1 MEETTKK
8 YKELHREIEQ
18 FLSLTTRY
26 PFTAEQ
32 IDRQFNI
39 QTREGKR
46 YRWQILEY
54 LVGKGQLEKLGTNRY
69 RVFDQRLEEID
80 WIAADVEDVVK
91 VSWPLN
97 LQKYV
102 KTYHRSINIIAGSP
116 GAGKTAFLYN
126 FILRNPHQNIVL
138 FTNDMTPEEIKERF
152 NNANLENPSL
162 THFRVFDRNDNF
174 GDVVEPDSINVID
187 YLDLNSEVY
196 LIGEEIEKIY
206 RKLNRGI
213 AVIGIQKKPG
223 QELGQGG
230 IFSEKRSKLY
240 LSLDTIKVGTELVHN
255 LVIQKVR
262 GRTNPLTNPR
272 YMSFKF
278 KLVGGINFLPVGEAR

>member
-1 MEETTKK
+1 MEDTERA
-8 YKELHREIEQ
+8 YKIISNDISQ
-18 FLSLTTRY
+18 FLSLVGSGA
-26 PFTAEQ
+26 FTSETL
-32 IDRQFNI
+32 DRQFNY
-39 QTREGKR
+39 QTRMAKH
-46 YRWQILEY
+46 YRWQILER
-54 LVGKGQLEKLGTNRY
+54 LVSAGKLEKVGTGKY
-69 RVFDQRLEEID
+69 RLPDQQLKEVD

-278 KLVGGINFLPVGEAR
+278 KLVGGINFLPV